1 MRIQQW
7 HAHEK
12 SSVEYKANS
21 EGEELPDGVDK
32 GGKIFMKKDIR
43 DRAALRIYSL
53 EDLEKVK

>member
-1 MRIQQW
+1 
-7 HAHEK
+7 
-12 SSVEYKANS
+12 VEYKANS